1 MSIKCIF
8 FSPLSILT
16 AWHSAFVK
24 ESHLASCW
32 RLHHYYSNQCTVDL
46 PDNDSTAW
54 TNASDLHL
62 QKNQNIWKWH
72 TFLKNASLNVLVLS
86 FAVPAEVLCR
96 STWSWSDTG
105 LQHWGV
111 GGTSSAYAEAKPLSR
126 LARDS
131 TEISN
136 SSSLHFLNDY
146 VWETHTP
153 KPSASTAAEIVPA
166 KDEWLG
172 AFSPHF

>member
-1 MSIKCIF
+1 MHFSLQNLEHFTLDIGGKDSCVLSYVHKMSIF
-8 FSPLSILT
+8 PPHSILT

-32 RLHHYYSNQCTVDL
+32 RLHHYYSNQCTVDP

-105 LQHWGV
+105 LQHWG
-111 GGTSSAYAEAKPLSR
+111 GGGQQQRLCCGEA
-126 LARDS
+126 AQ
-131 TEISN
+131 
-136 SSSLHFLNDY
+136 SL
-146 VWETHTP
+146 
-153 KPSASTAAEIVPA
+153 
-166 KDEWLG
+166 G
-172 AFSPHF
+172 

>member
-1 MSIKCIF
+1 MSSSF
-8 FSPLSILT
+8 PLQFQQRCCVEAPDHGATLN
-16 AWHSAFVK
+16 
-24 ESHLASCW
+24 
-32 RLHHYYSNQCTVDL
+32 YSTGGWG
-46 PDNDSTAW
+46 A
-54 TNASDLHL
+54 
-62 QKNQNIWKWH
+62 
-72 TFLKNASLNVLVLS
+72 
-86 FAVPAEVLCR
+86 PAAPTLRR
-96 STWSWSDTG
+96 SRS
-105 LQHWGV
+105 
-111 GGTSSAYAEAKPLSR
+111 
-126 LARDS
+126 ARDS